1 MCQTQTPQKLSEIL
15 KTSKYPPPWA
25 RVNQV
30 MKNLPEFSE
39 IWGCDADD
47 AMNPKDKCEMWG
59 FIEESKRKFVKSD

>member
-1 MCQTQTPQKLSEIL
+1 MCQIQTPQKLSEIL
-15 KTSKYPPPWA
+15 KASKFAPPSV

-47 AMNPKDKCEMWG
+47 PMNPSEKCEIWG
-59 FIEESKRKFVKSD
+59 FIEEAKRKFVKKN